1 MMKTQYDVIVVGGG
15 AAGLSG
21 ALTLARARRS
31 VLVIDSGLPRNAPA
45 SGMHN
50 YLGREGI
57 APSEFLAIGREEAVS
72 YGAEIVTGVAVTAE
86 RLDGGG
92 FRVELEDGTTRTAAR
107 LLVTT
112 GLVDELPEVAGLAE
126 RWGREVLHC
135 PYCHGYE
142 VRDRRIGVLA
152 SGPMAVRQALLW
164 RQWSDRVTLFLND
177 VPSPTGE
184 DLEQLAARDIAV
196 VGGKVTGLEVTD
208 DALTGVNLA
217 DGRAVPVEAVVVA
230 PRFTARAGV
239 LAGLGLEPVDH
250 EMAGHVLGSH
260 IAADPTGATEVPGVW
275 VAGNVANVAEVVI
288 GSVAAGVKAAGAINA
303 DLVAEETREAVAAR
317 RTHPAEHGGTGTVGH
332 PAEHGGTQVLGG
344 EEFWDARYSESDR
357 VWSGNPN
364 DILVRE
370 AADLPPGT
378 ALDLGCGEGADA
390 IWLAGRGWR
399 VTAVDVSGVALE
411 RAARQAAEAGVA
423 DRVDWQRHDL
433 GRSFPEGVYD
443 LVSAHF
449 LHSYAELP
457 RERVLRRAAEAVAP
471 GGVLL
476 IVGHA
481 GFPSWEENPH
491 PDVHF
496 PTPQEVL
503 RSLELRDGAWQVEL
517 AEEHER
523 VQTRPDG
530 TPGTRTD
537 NVLRLRRRT
546 G

>member
-57 APSEFLAIGREEAVS
+57 APSEFLAIGREEAAS

-217 DGRAVPVEAVVVA
+217 DGRVVPVEAVVVA

-317 RTHPAEHGGTGTVGH
+317 RTH

>member
-57 APSEFLAIGREEAVS
+57 APSEFLAIGREEAAS

-112 GLVDELPEVAGLAE
+112 GLVDELPEVAGVAE

-177 VPSPTGE
+177 VPSPSGE

-317 RTHPAEHGGTGTVGH
+317 RTHPAEHGGNH
-332 PAEHGGTQVLGG
+332 VLGG